1 MIHSKRDEAFQYML
15 MKQAAVLIIDT
26 SLATT
31 TKKVFTKKK
40 FTIFKDGFSSTF
52 NLKN

>member
-31 TKKVFTKKK
+31 TKKVFTKK
-40 FTIFKDGFSSTF
+40 
-52 NLKN
+52 NLQFLKMDSVAPLT